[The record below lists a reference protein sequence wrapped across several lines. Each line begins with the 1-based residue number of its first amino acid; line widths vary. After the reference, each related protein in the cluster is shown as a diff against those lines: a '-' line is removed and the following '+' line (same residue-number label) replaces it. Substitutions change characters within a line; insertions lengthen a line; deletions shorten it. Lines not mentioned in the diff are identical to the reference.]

1 MELDED
7 EETLPGVTAVDVAA
21 EAEAPEPDRAEGKVP
36 TPEWVASVNLENRE
50 VPPLSHRDS
59 CLQFGATSAEVWLI
73 QTKLQWQFLNT
84 GRCLW
89 WHCYGV

>member
-1 MELDED
+1 MVTEMTPRERQKPFHFLNTSDGKQILIYCLPLIPQLVELDED

-50 VPPLSHRDS
+50 VPPLSHRD
-59 CLQFGATSAEVWLI
+59 
-73 QTKLQWQFLNT
+73 
-84 GRCLW
+84 
-89 WHCYGV
+89 